1 MKIHSSAVEAAI
13 EAAGDRLTA
22 ADGPLLELART
33 LAAQMD
39 ATGLNGP
46 GTRLAGTYLTCV
58 RTLAA
63 RIGTPRPD
71 RTATPL
77 ARMRAEHAKLRP
89 DPPRGK
95 RRARQAS

>member
-1 MKIHSSAVEAAI
+1 MTLHSTAIEAAI
-13 EAAGDRLTA
+13 EAAGSKLTA

-39 ATGLNGP
+39 ATGPDGP

-63 RIGTPRPD
+63 RIGTPPAD
-71 RTATPL
+71 RTATRL
-77 ARMRAEHAKLRP
+77 ARLRAEHATVRP
-89 DPPRGK
+89 DPPRGP
-95 RRARQAS
+95 RRTTNAS